1 MSAAL
6 VAPQGPTRVNQR
18 MPHSPDGRTTRSC
31 TVPSPRAAWTM
42 LETSASTPA
51 DSASA
56 GTSKS
61 VICWLTASASVGA
74 EQLLALAR
82 ERADLQLAVDE
93 QEGVARLRREARGRA

>member
-6 VAPQGPTRVNQR
+6 VAPHGPTRVNQR
-18 MPHSPDGRTTRSC
+18 MPHSPDGRTTRSW

-56 GTSKS
+56 GTSKIGDLL
-61 VICWLTASASVGA
+61 VDGLGLGRA
-74 EQLLALAR
+74 EQLLAAAR

-93 QEGVARLRREARGRA
+93 QEGVAGLRARGSRAP